1 MDPIFWVAH
10 GAVERLYQRTIF
22 EGVLTDDSFSNSKR
36 GAPCP
41 GDYYFYHPFVL
52 FLLFHHRCLSFPR
65 HMNLLSPLVT
75 PVIPLRL
82 FILPRLI
89 SFSYNKQLLTC
100 LSLHFH
106 MTSVQMSPVLG
117 HESTTTK
124 NWLMGFY
131 FADESI
137 DATTLTNIELAEIL
151 DPRGDKYRDLLN
163 TVYDSSEY
171 PWCG

>member
-1 MDPIFWVAH
+1 MTRFRIRNEGLLVL
-10 GAVERLYQRTIF
+10 VTTI
-22 EGVLTDDSFSNSKR
+22 LTPPLLASAPSTLRFTYSNSD
-36 GAPCP
+36 PLP
-41 GDYYFYHPFVL
+41 
-52 FLLFHHRCLSFPR
+52 LSFPPVTTFV
-65 HMNLLSPLVT
+65 HLCALSLLCHLSNP
-75 PVIPLRL
+75 PSC
-82 FILPRLI
+82 FIFSHRLI
-89 SFSYNKQLLTC
+89 YPSYIKHPLSCCYSFMRYL
-100 LSLHFH
+100 
-106 MTSVQMSPVLG
+106 PYLG

-171 PWCG
+171 AWCG

>member
-1 MDPIFWVAH
+1 MLLPLH
-10 GAVERLYQRTIF
+10 AVP
-22 EGVLTDDSFSNSKR
+22 V
-36 GAPCP
+36 
-41 GDYYFYHPFVL
+41 
-52 FLLFHHRCLSFPR
+52 
-65 HMNLLSPLVT
+65 PL
-75 PVIPLRL
+75 
-82 FILPRLI
+82 LI
-89 SFSYNKQLLTC
+89 SP
-100 LSLHFH
+100 H
-106 MTSVQMSPVLG
+106 LG

-171 PWCG
+171 AWCG